1 MSEAIHL
8 RKARRE
14 LSEIL
19 TGAWHRLEGSARSAQ
34 VCRELQMA
42 RLEKVAAHLS
52 AP

>member
-19 TGAWHRLEGSARSAQ
+19 TGAWHGLEGSARSAQ